1 MNATDKLREYVG
13 GLTILDTHEHLPP
26 HRLRPGARHRGAV
39 EDLKLQ
45 VGKEYLSVVEA
56 IKVHT
61 PRVLAQC

>member
-1 MNATDKLREYVG
+1 
-13 GLTILDTHEHLPP
+13 
-26 HRLRPGARHRGAV
+26 V

-56 IKVHT
+56 IKVHA